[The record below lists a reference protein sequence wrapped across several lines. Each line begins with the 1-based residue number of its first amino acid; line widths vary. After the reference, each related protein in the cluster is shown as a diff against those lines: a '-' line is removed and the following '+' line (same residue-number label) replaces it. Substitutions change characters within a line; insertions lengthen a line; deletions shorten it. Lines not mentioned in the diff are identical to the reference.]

1 MNRQTFEGCYFNF
14 CKERGNVKRVGK
26 ITVENGRKYLD
37 RALYFNTENG
47 KYYVIVDG
55 NAWSVKPRID
65 SQGLY
70 YGWI

>member
-1 MNRQTFEGCYFNF
+1 MGWQSFESCYFNF
-14 CKERGNVKRVGK
+14 CKERGNVKKVGK
-26 ITVENGRKYLD
+26 ISVEDGRRYLD

-47 KYYVIVDG
+47 KYYVIVNG
-55 NAWSVKPRID
+55 NAWIIKPRID